1 MALGPGNEATSVS
14 AGAVSGRH
22 LSPPY
27 YADFMISRLYGHMY
41 NRQLGTL
48 ITIPRGRGEKVKI
61 SRWQSP
67 VVTVNGQMQ
76 VTSTSA
82 VGFLTEGTSPTNV
95 PLSSESITGQVTA
108 FGGARGYTD
117 KLVIV
122 SMADFVEGALESLS
136 RELAFKIDRYIR
148 AKISATAFTVY
159 AVGPTGT
166 KPTANKVP
174 GANVLFGKNV
184 ARIKPLMAANGSPA
198 WDDGTFVGTAHD
210 LAQFD
215 MMVDSS
221 ASGFI
226 STARYN
232 NARQIFRGEIGEFYG
247 VRWLL
252 SNASNQRIYGT
263 AANSATFGLS
273 PAVSGSNAFIFSPD
287 AFYNLELET
296 GGVEVVHQTL
306 GSAGTAD
313 QLAQRGSIGV
323 KVNFGV
329 LPGPGEGGGVTTNR
343 RLMRL
348 VHGISLG
355 Y

>member
-1 MALGPGNEATSVS
+1 MANETTSAW
-14 AGAVSGRH
+14 AGAVTGRH
-22 LSPPY
+22 LAPPY
-27 YADFMISRLYGHMY
+27 YADFMISRLYGHLY

-48 ITIPRGRGEKVKI
+48 ITIPRGRGSKVRI

-67 VVTVNGQMQ
+67 VVSVGGTMQ

-95 PLSSESITGQVTA
+95 ALSSESITGEVTA
-108 FGGARGYTD
+108 WGGSRGYTD

-122 SMADFVEGALESLS
+122 SMADFLEGALDSLS

-148 AKISATAFTVY
+148 AKISGTAFTVY
-159 AVGPTGT
+159 GVSPAGA

-174 GANVLFGKNV
+174 GTNVLFGKNV
-184 ARIKPLMAANGSPA
+184 ARIKPLMAANGCPT
-198 WDDGTFVGTAHD
+198 WDDGTYVGTAHD
-210 LAQFD
+210 LAQYD

-252 SNASNQRIYGT
+252 SNASNQRIYG
-263 AANSATFGLS
+263 AAGNTATFGLS
-273 PAVSGSNAFIFSPD
+273 PAVTGSNAFIFSPD

-296 GGVEVVHQTL
+296 GGVEVVHQPL

-323 KVNFGV
+323 KVHFGV
-329 LPGPGEGGGVTTNR
+329 LPGPNPGGGVTTNR
-343 RLMRL
+343 RLMRF
-348 VHGISLG
+348 VHATSLG